1 MKPGSFLID
10 HTTSTPELAARI
22 AHHAEKIGVKSVDAP
37 VSGGDIGAKGGCVVT
52 MCGGAAD
59 DVDKLRFLLDMYSKE
74 VQHMG
79 PAGSGQHTKMANQI
93 MISNNLFGVCEALI
107 YGHKAGLDL
116 NQMILLL
123 NKGAAGSAQ
132 LEKLAPRMLR
142 RDFEPGFYVEHFV
155 KDLGIALQECKRMG
169 IVLPGV

>member
-22 AHHAEKIGVKSVDAP
+22 AHHAEKVGVRSVDAP

-52 MCGGAAD
+52 MCGGTAE

-79 PAGSGQHTKMANQI
+79 PAGSG
-93 MISNNLFGVCEALI
+93 
-107 YGHKAGLDL
+107 
-116 NQMILLL
+116 
-123 NKGAAGSAQ
+123 
-132 LEKLAPRMLR
+132 
-142 RDFEPGFYVEHFV
+142 
-155 KDLGIALQECKRMG
+155 
-169 IVLPGV
+169 